1 MIEQIGHGDKIKC
14 LNCGKPIL
22 INEKTF
28 KFDDIGEYI
37 VCPNC
42 NKCYNVDFYNYR
54 GEKIFSAKTKIGD
67 YCEKCGEEAKHFI
80 SSATYGVPTLKLC
93 EKCYI
98 EHEEWIR
105 QKENEFLGKEFYKK
119 RY

>member
-1 MIEQIGHGDKIKC
+1 MIEQIRHGDKIKC
-14 LNCGKPIL
+14 LNCEKPIL
-22 INEKTF
+22 INAKTL

-42 NKCYNVDFYNYR
+42 NKCYNVDFYHYR
-54 GEKIFSAKTKIGD
+54 GEKISSAKTKIGD
-67 YCEKCGEEAKHFI
+67 YCEKCGKKSIYSI
-80 SSATYGVPTLKLC
+80 SSASSGVPTLKLC
-93 EKCYI
+93 GKCYV